1 MSLYNIDTI
10 IIMIKSNIPDK
21 PPFPFTKNSLYTEK
35 LPLFSKYSEY
45 PYITD
50 TIKYPYNKLS
60 KLSYDDIVNFFF
72 IKQKFKYIL
81 ENEVN
86 IIEKDDKNTILEH
99 NLIIMIELLFST
111 YYPEN
116 NKISIS
122 FKDTISNEYFE
133 THQKQI
139 LDDNTSYYIK
149 LNNELYTISKI
160 TWLNDFINNPLYG
173 EFIDDF
179 YNYQKWIERTVPE
192 IDNKIKSIQNDTNL
206 LIQKNDADNE
216 IKLLQKYL
224 NEINIQTRYSD
235 NSQRIFMINNMIQI
249 LNIIGIYKKY
259 IIGKKSDPIK
269 ALDDFRDRYKKI
281 LNEKNFLKNSWV
293 EYKLPPTLPPV
304 SVFIL
309 PGSAPASTDHEW
321 WYPVKINNDNG
332 DDTYDIDVFKDEV
345 PISSTPGKYPF
356 SKIILQNIPKENLRQ
371 LSFLQ
376 ISDITEN
383 YQYINT
389 FRNGKLSYALFE
401 PSPIPRG
408 SEKLF
413 EKIQVNSV
421 DNKTGKANI
430 TYTDGSK
437 KTEDVELF
445 FLRSKVKTSDIIIDT
460 KTPEEYLADSLY
472 KLKESYEK
480 NGYTNFSLDFKNY
493 IKKLLEF
500 NDSLIKINTIKQNY
514 LNTEKDYLKFDST
527 FKVDEEFEQFTELS
541 KNIKKIS
548 SESTKTSN
556 TTLQELIDDYVNNNK
571 NYELETKDE
580 KTHLFYELLQYII
593 NCYWLN
599 NTCNTSKLINIYN
612 NIPDKP
618 KIIKFIEVLND
629 KTLLKTN
636 INRINLKGGKNL
648 PHYQIYIALDLIK
661 GKVDATNI
669 GRFKCIYHDNKAADY
684 LESNKK
690 NKNKYLIEAGP
701 FIDIANENI
710 NKKQEDK
717 PIKTGGKTKKYKKRP
732 KNKSRK
738 YVR

>member
-1 MSLYNIDTI
+1 
-10 IIMIKSNIPDK
+10 
-21 PPFPFTKNSLYTEK
+21 
-35 LPLFSKYSEY
+35 
-45 PYITD
+45 
-50 TIKYPYNKLS
+50 
-60 KLSYDDIVNFFF
+60 
-72 IKQKFKYIL
+72 
-81 ENEVN
+81 
-86 IIEKDDKNTILEH
+86 
-99 NLIIMIELLFST
+99 
-111 YYPEN
+111 
-116 NKISIS
+116 
-122 FKDTISNEYFE
+122 
-133 THQKQI
+133 
-139 LDDNTSYYIK
+139 
-149 LNNELYTISKI
+149 
-160 TWLNDFINNPLYG
+160 
-173 EFIDDF
+173 
-179 YNYQKWIERTVPE
+179 
-192 IDNKIKSIQNDTNL
+192 
-206 LIQKNDADNE
+206 
-216 IKLLQKYL
+216 
-224 NEINIQTRYSD
+224 
-235 NSQRIFMINNMIQI
+235 
-249 LNIIGIYKKY
+249 
-259 IIGKKSDPIK
+259 
-269 ALDDFRDRYKKI
+269 
-281 LNEKNFLKNSWV
+281 
-293 EYKLPPTLPPV
+293 
-304 SVFIL
+304 
-309 PGSAPASTDHEW
+309 
-321 WYPVKINNDNG
+321 
-332 DDTYDIDVFKDEV
+332 
-345 PISSTPGKYPF
+345 
-356 SKIILQNIPKENLRQ
+356 

-383 YQYINT
+383 YQYVST
-389 FRNGKLSYALFE
+389 FRSAKLSYALFE
-401 PSPIPRG
+401 PSAITGRV
-408 SEKLF
+408 KLF
-413 EKIQVNSV
+413 EKIQVNFV

-599 NTCNTSKLINIYN
+599 NTCNTSKLINIYK
-612 NIPDKP
+612 NIEDKD
-618 KIIKFIEVLND
+618 KINKFEEVLND

-690 NKNKYLIEAGP
+690 NKYLIEAGP
-701 FIDIANENI
+701 FIDITNENI